1 MSTGQALAGILPH
14 ITLLRQ
20 IWLECRLMTD
30 ANHAGK
36 DNFMLACNEMYE
48 VLSL

>member
-1 MSTGQALAGILPH
+1 MIGQSWRASYP
-14 ITLLRQ
+14 TS
-20 IWLECRLMTD
+20 EFRLMTG
-30 ANHAGK
+30 ANQARK